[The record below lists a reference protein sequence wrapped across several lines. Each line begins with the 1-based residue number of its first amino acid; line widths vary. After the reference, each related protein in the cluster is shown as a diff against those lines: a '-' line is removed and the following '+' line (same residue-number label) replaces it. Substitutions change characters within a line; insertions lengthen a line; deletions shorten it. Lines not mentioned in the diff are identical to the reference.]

1 MKRITIEYYRK
12 TGLGNI
18 FFIGKDLAD
27 NTSIVDTLINEGK
40 TGCKKFLH
48 KYDNLIVLLKNE
60 KGEVLDEYTFEPQE
74 IKGE

>member
-1 MKRITIEYYRK
+1 MKRFIIEYYRK

-18 FFIGKDLAD
+18 FFIGKDFAY
-27 NTSIVDTLINEGK
+27 DTNIIDALINEGK
-40 TGCKKFLH
+40 TRSKKFLH

-60 KGEVLDEYTFEPQE
+60 KGNVLDKYTFEPQE

>member
-1 MKRITIEYYRK
+1 MKRFTIEYYRK
-12 TGLGNI
+12 TGLGNM
-18 FFIGKDLAD
+18 FFIGKNLVD

-40 TGCKKFLH
+40 TRCKKFLH

-60 KGEVLDEYTFEPQE
+60 KGEVLDKYTFEPQE